1 MINKKTI
8 LDDNA
13 SIYKKHSDRPKK
25 ESLKKMSK
33 EEKWQYF
40 KDYYLKSDCFYS
52 NYYWYWLFFEYNGI

>member
-40 KDYYLKSDCFYS
+40 KDYYLKKYLTALTENRKEDG
-52 NYYWYWLFFEYNGI
+52 NHERQK

>member
-25 ESLKKMSK
+25 ESLKKNGNISK
-33 EEKWQYF
+33 
-40 KDYYLKSDCFYS
+40 
-52 NYYWYWLFFEYNGI
+52 III

>member
-25 ESLKKMSK
+25 ESLKKCLKKKNGNISK
-33 EEKWQYF
+33 
-40 KDYYLKSDCFYS
+40 
-52 NYYWYWLFFEYNGI
+52 III